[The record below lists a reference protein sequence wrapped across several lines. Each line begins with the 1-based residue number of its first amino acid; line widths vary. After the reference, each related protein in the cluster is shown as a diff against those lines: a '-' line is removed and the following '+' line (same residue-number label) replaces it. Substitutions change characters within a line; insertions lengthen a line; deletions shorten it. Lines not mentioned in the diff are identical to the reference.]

1 MMSKRLRQTG
11 WYFAA
16 SSLHE
21 PPMTQQDDSPEILT
35 REVFEWMAEQ
45 FADGHSQETIFE
57 AMLEAG
63 WNSNSATR
71 AMQILLETRRLLP
84 VPVLALPVTGG
95 MVDAGDRWVQVIH
108 QSDSPN
114 IVVFAGL
121 LSDSECDAL
130 IEEARP
136 RLSRSLTV
144 DTRTGGEELNP
155 ARTSDGMFYTRGETE
170 VVRRVEARIARLLG
184 WPQQNGEGL
193 QVLCYGPGDQY
204 KPHYDYFDPVEPGTP
219 TILQRGGQRVA
230 TLIMYLQEP
239 EGGGATVFPSV
250 KVNVLPKRGNA
261 VFFSYPRAHPSSLT
275 LHGGDPVTSG
285 EKWIATKWLREKEF
299 I

>member
-1 MMSKRLRQTG
+1 MSKRLRQTG

-144 DTRTGGEELNP
+144 DTRTGGEELFAHVSECNAERRRP
-155 ARTSDGMFYTRGETE
+155 SPGDRVSFAVGTDRKGSQG
-170 VVRRVEARIARLLG
+170 RRVSWHCAG
-184 WPQQNGEGL
+184 S
-193 QVLCYGPGDQY
+193 C
-204 KPHYDYFDPVEPGTP
+204 
-219 TILQRGGQRVA
+219 
-230 TLIMYLQEP
+230 
-239 EGGGATVFPSV
+239 
-250 KVNVLPKRGNA
+250 
-261 VFFSYPRAHPSSLT
+261 
-275 LHGGDPVTSG
+275 
-285 EKWIATKWLREKEF
+285 
-299 I
+299 